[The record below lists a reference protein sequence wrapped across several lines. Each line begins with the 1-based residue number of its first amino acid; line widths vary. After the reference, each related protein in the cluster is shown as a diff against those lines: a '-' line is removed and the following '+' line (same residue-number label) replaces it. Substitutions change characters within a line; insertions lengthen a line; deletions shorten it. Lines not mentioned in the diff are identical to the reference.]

1 MLEGYLMKF
10 KKQCVTGKRDKI
22 VPEIKDFEHFV
33 KKMATSDSL
42 LSRQQLTKL
51 TQMSQVMLRPL
62 QLRLNG
68 KLPNRPLN
76 LSLIVY
82 KNDARS
88 RRLHVILP
96 TGEVTEIYQFLNQ
109 LNTLLIED
117 ISEDGFYDNIMMKS
131 EPSVQVATADKLDR
145 ANQALK
151 QRIKKLTE
159 TKIQLASRYEDAQAK
174 LKQQVNQL
182 ATSDKQN
189 QSLRLKIEQL
199 EQTIK
204 DYQFKFAKQK
214 EEMGIIRERIRIKQT
229 KKNQQKL
236 TKKVQVIEHVCPK
249 LDDKP
254 FKEEIAGLRNQVIK
268 TRQELQMYKK
278 HRTHG
283 LQVSRSE
290 RLRQLTSELNLT
302 CIDDYHPLLRLVRMY
317 NELVAEDLILW
328 QQIQGRFVTVD
339 NRWQFIDQNSQPYEL
354 SELSLNGIILD
365 TLTANYYYSAR
376 QRSDTGYIMLIRQLN
391 KRVTNGQIANHKN
404 EMSDPV
410 RLVNKQVLIVSWW
423 GETVKNAAK
432 KLSYF
437 GIDVVWLD
445 PSDISNDKIMHEMNK
460 TQYDFELIV
469 MRGAH
474 HETVTAAHRLRRSG
488 RQVKVANNPGAS
500 AMFDYVSGAL
510 GLTNS

>member
-1 MLEGYLMKF
+1 MKF
-10 KKQCVTGKRDKI
+10 KKQCVTGKRNKI

-51 TQMSQVMLRPL
+51 TQMSQVTLRPL

-82 KNDARS
+82 KNDVRL

-96 TGEVTEIYQFLNQ
+96 TGEVTDIYQFLNQ
-109 LNTLLIED
+109 LNALLIED
-117 ISEDGFYDNIMMKS
+117 ISEDGSYDNIMMKS

-145 ANQALK
+145 ANQTLK

-159 TKIQLASRYEDAQAK
+159 TKIQLASRYEGAQVK
-174 LKQQVNQL
+174 VKQQANQL

-189 QSLRLKIEQL
+189 QELQLKIGQL
-199 EQTIK
+199 KQTIK

-214 EEMGIIRERIRIKQT
+214 EEMGIIREQIRIKQT
-229 KKNQQKL
+229 KQKRKKLMQQS
-236 TKKVQVIEHVCPK
+236 QVSEHVCPK
-249 LDDKP
+249 LDDTQLK
-254 FKEEIAGLRNQVIK
+254 KEITDLHNQIAKAQ
-268 TRQELQMYKK
+268 QELQAYKK
-278 HRTHG
+278 QRTDS

-290 RLRQLTSELNLT
+290 KIRQLTSELNLN
-302 CIDDYHPLLRLVRMY
+302 CIEDYHPLLRLVHKY
-317 NELVAEDLILW
+317 NELVAEDLALW
-328 QQIQGRFVTVD
+328 QQIQGRFVKAD
-339 NRWQFIDQNSQPYEL
+339 NRWQFIDQNSQSYEL
-354 SELSLNGIILD
+354 SELSLNGILLD
-365 TLTANYYYSAR
+365 ELTTNYYYSAR
-376 QRSDTGYIMLIRQLN
+376 QRSDTGHIMLIRRLTKQ
-391 KRVTNGQIANHKN
+391 VTNGQIANHKN
-404 EMSDPV
+404 EMSGPV
-410 RLVNKQVLIVSWW
+410 RLVNKQVLIISWW

-460 TQYDFELIV
+460 TQYVFELIV

-510 GLTNS
+510 GLTNG

>member
-1 MLEGYLMKF
+1 MKF
-10 KKQCVTGKRDKI
+10 KKQCVIGKRNKI
-22 VPEIKDFEHFV
+22 VPEIKDFEQFL
-33 KKMATSDSL
+33 KKMGTSDSL

-51 TQMSQVMLRPL
+51 TQTSQVMLHPL

-82 KNDARS
+82 KNDLRL
-88 RRLHVILP
+88 RRLHVLLP
-96 TGEVTEIYQFLNQ
+96 TGEVAEIYQFLNQ
-109 LNTLLIED
+109 LNALLTELIFEND
-117 ISEDGFYDNIMMKS
+117 FYDNLMIKS
-131 EPSVQVATADKLDR
+131 EPSVQVATADKLNR
-145 ANQALK
+145 ANQSLK
-151 QRIKKLTE
+151 QRIRQLTE
-159 TKIQLASRYEDAQAK
+159 TKIQLASQYEGAQAK
-174 LKQQVNQL
+174 LKQQLNQL
-182 ATSDKQN
+182 AVSDKQN
-189 QSLRLKIEQL
+189 QALLLKIEQL

-204 DYQFKFAKQK
+204 DYQFKFTKQK
-214 EEMGIIRERIRIKQT
+214 EEMSIIREQIRVKQT
-229 KKNQQKL
+229 KQNQQKL
-236 TKKVQVIEHVCPK
+236 MKKVQVIEHVCPK
-249 LDDKP
+249 LDDKL
-254 FKEEIAGLRNQVIK
+254 FKEEIVDLQKQVAK
-268 TRQELQMYKK
+268 AQQELQIYRKQ
-278 HRTHG
+278 RTAG

-290 RLRQLTSELNLT
+290 KIRQLTSELNLT
-302 CIDDYHPLLRLVRMY
+302 CIDDYHPLLRLVHKY
-317 NELVAEDLILW
+317 NELVAEDLVLW
-328 QQIQGRFVTVD
+328 QQIQGRFVRVD
-339 NRWQFIDQNSQPYEL
+339 NRWQFIDQNSQAYEL
-354 SELSLNGIILD
+354 SELSLNGILLQ
-365 TLTANYYYSAR
+365 TLTTNYYYSAR

-391 KRVTNGQIANHKN
+391 NQVTDGQIETHKN
-404 EMSDPV
+404 ETSGPV
-410 RLVNKQVLIVSWW
+410 RLMNKQVLIISWW

-510 GLTNS
+510 GLSDG